1 MRNGSSRKVPDE
13 SGRYVRNPIAT
24 ISRWKI
30 FDNLR
35 RSLVEVFTFVLL
47 LAGWLGLPGGALYWT
62 VVTLFLMFV
71 PTLVQFVFSVGRAY
85 FTKLPGAM
93 RDAVSGF
100 WQGTF
105 ISLLNL
111 VYLPHQ
117 TLLALD
123 AIIRS
128 LVRSFITGQRLLEWE
143 TAAEAESS
151 AQRRTPVDRYLALTP
166 LVALVVAV
174 LVFLHHPESLLVAL
188 PILILWGFAGGITA
202 WLNNSP
208 QQTKPTAHQR
218 RRYFPAPAGAED
230 LALLQPVRRREPQLP
245 DPGQCRRRGPV

>member
-1 MRNGSSRKVPDE
+1 MTTDIEVIDDYPSHYSAYTRRKHRWVRGDWQIAQWLFAKVPDE

-62 VVTLFLMFV
+62 AVTLFLMFV
-71 PTLVQFVFSVGRAY
+71 PTMVQFCFSLGRAY
-85 FTKLPGAM
+85 FTKLQGSM

-128 LVRSFITGQRLLEWE
+128 LVRSFITGQRL
-143 TAAEAESS
+143 AGVGN
-151 AQRRTPVDRYLALTP
+151 RCRGGVD
-166 LVALVVAV
+166 
-174 LVFLHHPESLLVAL
+174 
-188 PILILWGFAGGITA
+188 G
-202 WLNNSP
+202 
-208 QQTKPTAHQR
+208 
-218 RRYFPAPAGAED
+218 
-230 LALLQPVRRREPQLP
+230 
-245 DPGQCRRRGPV
+245 

>member
-1 MRNGSSRKVPDE
+1 
-13 SGRYVRNPIAT
+13 
-24 ISRWKI
+24 
-30 FDNLR
+30 
-35 RSLVEVFTFVLL
+35 
-47 LAGWLGLPGGALYWT
+47 
-62 VVTLFLMFV
+62 
-71 PTLVQFVFSVGRAY
+71 
-85 FTKLPGAM
+85 M

-117 TLLALD
+117 MLLALD

-166 LVALVVAV
+166 LVAIVVAAV
-174 LVFLHHPESLLVAL
+174 LIFLRHPESLLVAL
-188 PILILWGFAGGITA
+188 PILVLWGFAGGITA
-202 WLNNSP
+202 WLNNPP
-208 QQTKPTAHQR
+208 QQTRPQLTSEGR
-218 RRYFPAPAGAED
+218 NLSAPAGAED
-230 LALLQPVRRREPQLP
+230 LALLQPVWRQEPQLP
-245 DPGQCRRRGPV
+245 DTGQCRGRGPV

>member
-1 MRNGSSRKVPDE
+1 MTGRLRNGSSAKVPDE

-35 RSLVEVFTFVLL
+35 RSLVEVSTFALL

-71 PTLVQFVFSVGRAY
+71 PTMVQLVFSVGRAY
-85 FTKLPGAM
+85 VTKLPGAM
-93 RDAVSGF
+93 RDAFSGF
-100 WQGTF
+100 GQGTF
-105 ISLLNL
+105 IALLNL
-111 VYLPHQ
+111 IYLPHQ

-151 AQRRTPVDRYLALTP
+151 AKSRTPVDRYLALTP
-166 LVALVVAV
+166 LVALIVGV
-174 LVFLHHPESLLVAL
+174 LVFLRHPESVARS
-188 PILILWGFAGGITA
+188 PADSYPVGIC
-202 WLNNSP
+202 
-208 QQTKPTAHQR
+208 QR
-218 RRYFPAPAGAED
+218 ASLHGSTIRRSRPGRSS
-230 LALLQPVRRREPQLP
+230 QPRKIRSCASWR
-245 DPGQCRRRGPV
+245 